1 MQRALVLATGEA
13 IEASDL
19 AFEDAPAELSA
30 IEDSADEAGL
40 QKNLEDKEFQLIVDA
55 LEETGGHKGRAA
67 ESLGISPRTLRYKL
81 ARIRERGIQIPGEEH
96 E

>member
-1 MQRALVLATGEA
+1 MSAPPATPPGSPFGQGLDPSTMTTRRLFGLVLTLLVATS
-13 IEASDL
+13 ASVFWYL
-19 AFEDAPAELSA
+19 
-30 IEDSADEAGL
+30 
-40 QKNLEDKEFQLIVDA
+40 DA

-81 ARIRERGIQIPGEEH
+81 ARIRERGVRIPGEGH